1 MNKQETS
8 QTVTLTATIK
18 YLDQTKK
25 ITIDVVVIGLGAVEE
40 LEIFFIDI
48 GKYGAGD
55 CGESTYIKLGDIVL
69 RKMMYRKL
77 IVSTSLLLVILMLY
91 LIPSNKQ
98 EINIPNQTLE
108 YVYPN
113 DLEVIYLLDNNN
125 YLSMT
130 KVSANNKD
138 IITKSVDLIET
149 LTLEGKKKDII
160 SNGFKALIP
169 KNTQI
174 LNIELKDKILKID
187 FSNEFNNIKEEFE
200 EKLIEA
206 LVYTLTNIN
215 GIDKIE
221 IYVEGNKL
229 TKLPNSKKIL
239 PEYLDK
245 NYGINKQYQITSL
258 NDISSYTVYYV
269 NVFNEETYYTPV
281 TKYINNDKQDK
292 VKIIIDELSTSMTY
306 ETNLMSYLNTNAKLL
321 DYELTDNKIKL
332 NFNNYILSDIT
343 TNVILEEV
351 IYTIGLS
358 LCDELSIEE
367 VIFQVDNKEI
377 STFSSKTLD

>member
-1 MNKQETS
+1 MAFFHNS
-8 QTVTLTATIK
+8 
-18 YLDQTKK
+18 YL
-25 ITIDVVVIGLGAVEE
+25 
-40 LEIFFIDI
+40 
-48 GKYGAGD
+48 Y
-55 CGESTYIKLGDIVL
+55 TYILLGDLMLKQI
-69 RKMMYRKL
+69 MYRKI
-77 IVSTSLLLVILMLY
+77 IVSSSLLLVILMLY

-245 NYGINKQYQITSL
+245 NYPGIRE
-258 NDISSYTVYYV
+258 
-269 NVFNEETYYTPV
+269 NEY
-281 TKYINNDKQDK
+281 K
-292 VKIIIDELSTSMTY
+292 
-306 ETNLMSYLNTNAKLL
+306 
-321 DYELTDNKIKL
+321 
-332 NFNNYILSDIT
+332 
-343 TNVILEEV
+343 
-351 IYTIGLS
+351 
-358 LCDELSIEE
+358 
-367 VIFQVDNKEI
+367 
-377 STFSSKTLD
+377 KTE